1 MENVIFHYS
10 RKEVYRFRWEEIPGN
25 RMQVERAGGGY
36 IFYIQGNGKT
46 QNPNYCDK
54 QYIVYISPGD
64 PRKKIRVN
72 TYYLPQEEK
81 VRICTHYDRGLCDTL
96 EEYEK
101 LPIEYIEEQA
111 YGSWM
116 DGAR

>member
-1 MENVIFHYS
+1 MDKDKRYGVVMRMKNA
-10 RKEVYRFRWEEIPGN
+10 RFEQYQRHVSDYIEIPDDSIIKES
-25 RMQVERAGGGY
+25 RTE
-36 IFYIQGNGKT
+36 
-46 QNPNYCDK
+46 NPGYCDK
-54 QYIVYISPGD
+54 QYIVYISPDD

-72 TYYLPQEEK
+72 TYYLPQGEK

-96 EEYEK
+96 EEYHK
-101 LPIEYIEEQA
+101 LPITYIEEQA